1 MGRKDKVCVVKLQF
15 MKTLIIVRHAK
26 SSWDD
31 PELPDFK
38 RPLNGRGEKDAP
50 RMAERLKEK
59 NIPLDI
65 VISSP
70 AVRALTTCE
79 IFMDVLGV
87 LRERIQASRELYHAG
102 DEIIL
107 SIVRS
112 LKDVKENDVAILF
125 GHNPGLTDFVNN
137 LLEEEIENIPTTG
150 VVCCKLKIKSWSEAK
165 WGCGEM
171 EFFDWP
177 KKGK

>member
-1 MGRKDKVCVVKLQF
+1 
-15 MKTLIIVRHAK
+15 MKTLIVVRHAK

-31 PELPDFK
+31 PELSDFA

-50 RMAERLKEK
+50 RMARRLKEK
-59 NIPLDI
+59 DFTINT
-65 VISSP
+65 VVSSP
-70 AVRALTTCE
+70 AVRALRTCHVFTE
-79 IFMDVLGV
+79 ILGFPQ
-87 LRERIQASRELYHAG
+87 EQIQTSKQLYHAG

-107 SIVRS
+107 RVIRG
-112 LKDVKENDVAILF
+112 LKDHPVKHEVMLLF

-137 LLEEEIENIPTTG
+137 LVDEDIDNIPTTG
-150 VVCCKLKIKSWSEAK
+150 IVYCKLNIEKWSEAI

-171 EFFDWP
+171 EFLDFP